1 MEEKS
6 SGRAV
11 ASAENCGTST
21 EMYLESTRAVVQVKV
36 TRVHLTHKEKARRG
50 QIKVV
55 NSVQSSLH
63 GQRPGS

>member
-1 MEEKS
+1 MEEKT
-6 SGRAV
+6 SGAEV
-11 ASAENCGTST
+11 ASAENCAACT
-21 EMYLESTRAVVQVKV
+21 EMYLESTGAVVQVKV